1 MASAISEENSR
12 SYEDRKAQMIADE
25 LKRAG
30 ATAQNFY
37 QIRTESLA
45 EAFIS
50 AGDIGSSRIPLIIKV
65 EQKLGVA
72 PDYEKN
78 LELVNAIQTD
88 AKNYGEKQ
96 VNRSL

>member
-1 MASAISEENSR
+1 
-12 SYEDRKAQMIADE
+12 
-25 LKRAG
+25 
-30 ATAQNFY
+30 
-37 QIRTESLA
+37 
-45 EAFIS
+45 
-50 AGDIGSSRIPLIIKV
+50 V

-96 VNRSL
+96 VNRTR